1 LFFMIE
7 HGIPG
12 LLAFVAVF
20 AAALWQAARME
31 RLDRAVAFA
40 FVGVACV
47 GSLTHSGIWLA
58 NEGLAYGFGLVLV
71 LTAPTRLCAKG
82 APGASA

>member
-1 LFFMIE
+1 MIE

-12 LLAFVAVF
+12 LLAFAAVF

-31 RLDRAVAFA
+31 RLDRAVAVA

-58 NEGLAYGFGLVLV
+58 NEGLAYSFGLVLV
-71 LTAPTRLCAKG
+71 LTAPLRSCAKAQAG
-82 APGASA
+82 VPA